1 MFINITQ
8 VIQVD
13 YSALN
18 QNCCEKESKVYEH
31 FPSPERDT
39 LNAGKSR
46 LKMMTIR
53 GVKWDSPIMEFV
65 SVVVGGND
73 VQEEDVLSFVV
84 QPAQPELHLGEHL
97 PGRKRRV

>member
-1 MFINITQ
+1 
-8 VIQVD
+8 
-13 YSALN
+13 
-18 QNCCEKESKVYEH
+18 
-31 FPSPERDT
+31 
-39 LNAGKSR
+39 
-46 LKMMTIR
+46 
-53 GVKWDSPIMEFV
+53 MEFV